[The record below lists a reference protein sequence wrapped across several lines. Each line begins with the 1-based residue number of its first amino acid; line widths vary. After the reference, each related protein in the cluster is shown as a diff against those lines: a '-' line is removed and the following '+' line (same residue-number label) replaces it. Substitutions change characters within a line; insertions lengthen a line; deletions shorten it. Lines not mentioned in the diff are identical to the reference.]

1 MKEKGLIKALF
12 MFIISLVT
20 LSVSVFAWFAVSQ
33 QANIGQI
40 IGQTADYSAILVF
53 KVKKNGEA
61 NWTEI
66 ETISEMHQFFGNT
79 VPSDVIH
86 FEVDIEN
93 DGNKDLLID
102 LMIRNLYSEVSF
114 IGFDMLD
121 VYYLKDGLITVK
133 DNDPLVGD
141 EIIPLY
147 NEPNP
152 TIVTKHDQ
160 ELNIY
165 RFSNLVDNN
174 NNFIMLNKYNLVQGR
189 SISVNFSIVYD
200 ENTTRKEYETGIFH
214 LNSFYVYLN

>member
-1 MKEKGLIKALF
+1 
-12 MFIISLVT
+12 
-20 LSVSVFAWFAVSQ
+20 
-33 QANIGQI
+33 
-40 IGQTADYSAILVF
+40 
-53 KVKKNGEA
+53 
-61 NWTEI
+61 
-66 ETISEMHQFFGNT
+66 
-79 VPSDVIH
+79 
-86 FEVDIEN
+86 
-93 DGNKDLLID
+93 
-102 LMIRNLYSEVSF
+102 MIRNLYSEVS

-152 TIVTKHDQ
+152 TKHDQ

-174 NNFIMLNKYNLVQGR
+174 NNFIILNKYNLVQGR

-214 LNSFYVYLN
+214 LNSFYIYLN